1 MTPASHRGSAVLLLA
16 LASVALALLFFFIPH
31 TVSADGYVRFQK
43 LDALLREGSVRP
55 DRFSYIGPLFASP
68 IWLFASG
75 SASLLWWCARF
86 NVVVLAA
93 GAAAAWWGLR
103 TTLPPATRATFV
115 LLLAAAGT
123 LPNAARD
130 FYGELFSVAAVGS
143 GLLFVTAAG
152 RRVGW
157 VPVVLGVANMP
168 ASGLGLLFVAA
179 VRFWRRRR
187 VDGFV
192 ALAAAAALIAAENF
206 ASRGDILAAGYA
218 GDRGYVT
225 VLPFSGKSGFSYP
238 MLLGILSLLFSFG
251 KGLFFFSPG
260 LILIPRARRAYPE
273 LAEFFELSI
282 AFLAGLLLVYSR
294 WWSWYGGWT
303 WGPRFLLFAAYPSA
317 LALALALGAAA
328 RPWRRAAIAAI
339 AVWTVWVGVS
349 GAVFDLEG
357 LETCIENRYALEHLC
372 WYVPEYSPL
381 LRHFVL
387 PPGAFAAW
395 QQAWMAFA
403 AVVIAVLITSAPSR
417 TDDVA

>member
-1 MTPASHRGSAVLLLA
+1 MTPSSNRGSGLLLLA
-16 LASVALALLFFFIPH
+16 LAAAAIALLFFFIPH

-55 DRFSYIGPLFASP
+55 DRFSYVGPLFASP
-68 IWLFASG
+68 VWLFASG
-75 SASLLWWCARF
+75 SSLLWWCARF
-86 NVVVLAA
+86 NVLVLAV
-93 GAAAAWWGLR
+93 GAAASWWALR
-103 TTLPPATRATFV
+103 STLPPATRGTFV

-130 FYGELFSVAAVGS
+130 FYGELFSVVAVGS
-143 GLLFVTAAG
+143 GLLFVTATG
-152 RRVGW
+152 TRVGW

-168 ASGLGLLFVAA
+168 ASGLGLLLVA
-179 VRFWRRRR
+179 VTRFWRRRR
-187 VDGFV
+187 FDGFV
-192 ALAAAAALIAAENF
+192 ALLSAAALIAAENF
-206 ASRGDILAAGYA
+206 ASRGDVFAAGYA

-238 MLLGILSLLFSFG
+238 MLLGVLSLLLSFG

-260 LILIPRARRAYPE
+260 LLLVPRARRGRPA
-273 LAEFFELSI
+273 LAEFFELSVV
-282 AFLAGLLLVYSR
+282 FLAGLLLVYSR

-317 LALALALGAAA
+317 LALAIALDAVE
-328 RPWRRAAIAAI
+328 RPLRRAAVAAV

-387 PPGAFAAW
+387 PPAAFAGW
-395 QQAWMAFA
+395 QLIWMGFA
-403 AVVIAVLITSAPSR
+403 AVVIAVLITPAASGA
-417 TDDVA
+417 DDVA